1 VSGAI
6 EGLRVVDFT
15 RHMAGPFA
23 TLVLSDHGADVIKVE
38 ALPHGDTTRR
48 SGSDYFGDQSALF
61 MLWNRGK
68 RSLAVD
74 LRSDEGKEI
83 VRDLVRGADVLV
95 ENYRPGVADKIGIG
109 YEDMAALN
117 ERLVY
122 CSVSA
127 FGPWA
132 PLREAPGTDPV
143 VQATSGLISLTGE
156 PDTPG
161 ALVGAP
167 VADFVGAMHAV
178 QGILFALLARERTGA
193 GQHVQAPMLLGLMSM
208 LSTRLGTY
216 WASGREPG
224 RHGGTHSVHVPYQV
238 FRTADGN
245 VMAGAWGGESWP
257 RFCRAID
264 REGLLEDERFADGRA
279 RAAHR
284 EELIAILEPVFT
296 ARTTAEWRERF
307 AREGALFAPVL
318 GVAEILEHPQVREA
332 GFVQS
337 VVHPDAGEVPQL
349 GPPLQMSATPPAI
362 RRPPP
367 RLGEHTGEILT
378 ELGYAPDR
386 VESLRGAGVVRVD

>member
-1 VSGAI
+1 VNGAV
-6 EGLRVVDFT
+6 EGLRIIDFT

-61 MLWNRGK
+61 LLWNRGK

-74 LRSDEGKEI
+74 LRSEEGKQI
-83 VRDLVRGADVLV
+83 VRDLVLDADVLV
-95 ENYRPGVADKIGIG
+95 ENYRPGVADTIGIG
-109 YEDMAALN
+109 YEAMSALN
-117 ERLVY
+117 PRLVY

-127 FGPWA
+127 FGPWD
-132 PLREAPGTDPV
+132 PLKAAPGTDPV
-143 VQATSGLISLTGE
+143 VQATSGIVSLTGE
-156 PDTPG
+156 PGTPG

-178 QGILFALLARERTGA
+178 QGVLFGLLARERTGK

-216 WASGREPG
+216 WASGREPEL
-224 RHGGTHSVHVPYQV
+224 HGSAHSVHVPYQV

-257 RFCRAID
+257 RFCRALELPELI
-264 REGLLEDERFADGRA
+264 EDERFADGRA

-284 EELIAILEPVFT
+284 TELVALLEPVFAT
-296 ARTTAEWRERF
+296 RTTAAWQEAF

-318 GVAEILEHPQVREA
+318 KVSEILEHPQVAAA

-337 VVHPDAGEVPQL
+337 VTHPEAGEIPQL
-349 GPPLQMSATPPAI
+349 GPPLQMSDTPAAI

-367 RLGEHTGEILT
+367 RLGEHTDEILA
-378 ELGYAPDR
+378 ELGYDAAR
-386 VESLRGAGVVRVD
+386 IAALRENGVV

>member
-1 VSGAI
+1 MSGAL
-6 EGLRVVDFT
+6 EGVRVVDFT

-23 TLVLSDHGADVIKVE
+23 TLVLSDHGADVVKVE

-48 SGSDYFGDQSALF
+48 SGSDYFGDHSALF

-68 RSLAVD
+68 RSLALD
-74 LRSDEGKEI
+74 LRSDEGKRV
-83 VRDLVRGADVLV
+83 VRDLVRGADVLI
-95 ENYRPGVADKIGIG
+95 ENYRPGVADRIGIG

-132 PLREAPGTDPV
+132 ALRDAPGTDPV
-143 VQATSGLISLTGE
+143 VQAMSGIISLTGE

-178 QGILFALLARERTGA
+178 QGILFALLARERTGK
-193 GQHVQAPMLLGLMSM
+193 GQHVQTPMLLALMSM

-216 WASGREPG
+216 WASGREPE

-257 RFCRAID
+257 RFCRAVG
-264 REGLLEDERFADGRA
+264 REDLLEDERFGDGRA
-279 RAAHR
+279 RAANR
-284 EELIAILEPVFT
+284 EALIAILEPEFA
-296 ARTTAEWRERF
+296 ARTTAEWSERF

-318 GVAEILEHPQVREA
+318 TVAEVLAHPQIQEA

-337 VVHPDAGEVPQL
+337 VTHPDAGEIPQL
-349 GPPLQMSATPPAI
+349 GPPLQMSGTPAAI

-367 RLGEHTGEILT
+367 RLGEHGGEILA
-378 ELGYAPDR
+378 ELGYSPERID
-386 VESLRGAGVVRVD
+386 ELRRAGVVGGG